1 MDMKKILQALDSASE
16 KPAVDSNDMK
26 KFLRVVA
33 EGAPVAQQQS
43 PEQIAYNQL
52 RAQLDSADSLRG
64 GANTYTDVSPE
75 VAASTAAMK
84 QKLAQM
90 AAALKAKGID
100 AEAEYNAPDPN
111 VPAATPVDLSQKYQS
126 EEAAPVAQPD
136 PKYVEYAQLM
146 AKYDLLAKEAGMDGN
161 NNIVDVNA
169 GASPDAVAEIGKIKA
184 RAEQLAGANLQAW
197 EQARQKENAGSMAQA
212 QANVPALAAQLENVG
227 MSRLLSIVTEG
238 KGPLNRP
245 TAAESLTMQHY
256 TAPKKTITSPVLNVQ
271 EGAKP
276 SMIGKYFKAVE
287 QELREAAEKPNER
300 AQKLAQRVIE
310 RIVPNADGSL
320 PDPSI
325 NRLTG
330 KPNPPAAEPA
340 PTNVKPSGSTV
351 DYGGATYNLVGVFG
365 DGIRPRIGRGDKV
378 IPAKAYVLGDKMY
391 VLFDQGVAEVAGP
404 EKCWPGHRKVGTK
417 PGTGKN
423 AGKRVNDCEKIG
435 EATSAAQQ
443 AAIAIAKKKAGKK

>member
-1 MDMKKILQALDSASE
+1 MDMKKILQAMEGTNAKAEVQSS
-16 KPAVDSNDMK
+16 DMK
-26 KFLRVVA
+26 KFL
-33 EGAPVAQQQS
+33 
-43 PEQIAYNQL
+43 
-52 RAQLDSADSLRG
+52 
-64 GANTYTDVSPE
+64 T
-75 VAASTAAMK
+75 
-84 QKLAQM
+84 
-90 AAALKAKGID
+90 
-100 AEAEYNAPDPN
+100 
-111 VPAATPVDLSQKYQS
+111 
-126 EEAAPVAQPD
+126 
-136 PKYVEYAQLM
+136 
-146 AKYDLLAKEAGMDGN
+146 
-161 NNIVDVNA
+161 IV
-169 GASPDAVAEIGKIKA
+169 
-184 RAEQLAGANLQAW
+184 
-197 EQARQKENAGSMAQA
+197 
-212 QANVPALAAQLENVG
+212 
-227 MSRLLSIVTEG
+227 EG

-245 TAAESLTMQHY
+245 TTAEALTMQHY
-256 TAPKKTITSPVLNVQ
+256 SEPKKTITSPVLNVQ
-271 EGAKP
+271 EGATP

-287 QELREAAEKPNER
+287 QELAEAADRSKDR
-300 AQKLAQRVIE
+300 ARQLAERVIE

-391 VLFDQGVAEVAGP
+391 VLLDQGVAEDDAGDVEQRMIAKIAKEKQRLAKLKQTDPEAYKREMAKSKTSSRIPPVSTFEDQGLAEVAGP